1 MQVEFASLF
10 AELFGMTKKDVFV
23 DLGGGYGTFVT
34 AICKLVGCRGVGI
47 EIHGDCVKRSKKLAK
62 ECGAPLA
69 EFLHADLMSKPLVND
84 LTKGSSRVVFFGCES
99 AIPNSCCKLLLH
111 ESCRAAV

>member
-1 MQVEFASLF
+1 
-10 AELFGMTKKDVFV
+10 MTKKDVFV